1 MSRRL
6 SLINLRKEI
15 DRIDDEIKAEK
26 ILAEQLEGIVVP
38 ESGDRLVDLRVENK
52 ITELLIETK
61 QHTINLID
69 RKQECCEKL
78 LTVLEIPELEIE
90 EAEAV

>member
-6 SLINLRKEI
+6 ALINVRKEI
-15 DRIDDEIKAEK
+15 DRIDDEIEAEK

-38 ESGDRLVDLRVENK
+38 ESDNRIVDLRVENK

-61 QHTINLID
+61 QQTINLID
-69 RKQECCEKL
+69 RRQECCEKL

>member
-1 MSRRL
+1 M
-6 SLINLRKEI
+6 
-15 DRIDDEIKAEK
+15 
-26 ILAEQLEGIVVP
+26 
-38 ESGDRLVDLRVENK
+38 ENK